1 MKGTKPF
8 PTSAFADEAST
19 SLTEQIE
26 ALVRNDIDGLDLRS
40 VEETN
45 VLELEDDQLD
55 EVRQACEEAG
65 KGVATIGSP
74 VNKVA
79 FSKPERVPQLN
90 ALDRAIRAAERVQA
104 PAVRIFTPQVEPRF
118 FDELWPELLS
128 WMTDMV
134 RVAEQNDVLLL
145 HENDAKYFGAY
156 PENAR
161 RLMESLG
168 GDHFKF
174 AFDFANTVGLG
185 YSPLQDW
192 IPWLSPYLHTLHLK
206 DMKRETGKIVPVGEG
221 DGEVA
226 ACLKQLVDE
235 GWSGT
240 LTLEPHLERAGKFG
254 GYSGPERFDEAA
266 KAMRKVMSEAG
277 IG

>member
-1 MKGTKPF
+1 MF
-8 PTSAFADEAST
+8 PTSAFADEASA
-19 SLTEQIE
+19 SLSEQIE
-26 ALVRNDIDGLDLRS
+26 ALVRNKIDGLDLRS
-40 VEETN
+40 VDETN
-45 VLELEDDQLD
+45 VLELEDGQLD
-55 EVRQACEEAG
+55 EVKQACERAG
-65 KGVATIGSP
+65 KRVATIGSP

-79 FSKPERVPQLN
+79 FSKPEQVRQLN
-90 ALDRAIRAAERVQA
+90 ALDRAIRAGKRVGA
-104 PAVRIFTPQVEPRF
+104 PAVRIFTPQVEPKE
-118 FDELWPELLS
+118 FDELWPEMLS

-134 RVAEQNDVLLL
+134 RLAEQNDVLLL

-161 RLMESLG
+161 RLMESLC

-174 AFDFANTVGLG
+174 AFDFANTVHLG
-185 YSPLQDW
+185 YSPLKDW
-192 IPWLSPYLHTLHLK
+192 MPWLRPYLHTLHLK

-226 ACLKQLVDE
+226 ECLKLLVEE

-254 GYSGPERFDEAA
+254 GYSGSERFDEAA

-277 IG
+277 IA